1 MAKEQQI
8 HKYWLILATDVREL
22 QHNNAIGCFAR
33 KLFCSLPF
41 MIFLPITRN
50 LLSRKGEIAGATDKE
65 WDLYQIHVNLILTSR
80 RDLYQ
85 IYVNLILTR
94 RWDLY
99 QIYVNLIRVNRENR
113 LFVLQNLYTGGS
125 GFKHLFIWRLESSF
139 SRVSEWVRYLRAG

>member
-8 HKYWLILATDVREL
+8 HKYWLILATDVRKL

-65 WDLYQIHVNLILTSR
+65 WDLYQIHVNLILTSRRDLYQIHVNLILTSR

-125 GFKHLFIWRLESSF
+125 GFKHLFI
-139 SRVSEWVRYLRAG
+139 

>member
-1 MAKEQQI
+1 
-8 HKYWLILATDVREL
+8 
-22 QHNNAIGCFAR
+22 
-33 KLFCSLPF
+33 
-41 MIFLPITRN
+41 MIVLPITRN

-65 WDLYQIHVNLILTSR
+65 W
-80 RDLYQ
+80 DLYQ

-125 GFKHLFIWRLESSF
+125 GFKHLFI
-139 SRVSEWVRYLRAG
+139 